1 MITAVFTDGDDCVWA
16 YGLWQWDYGQQLR
29 IEGLHLPTVVEIHF
43 SLQEAGGEAVPRVGV
58 TKDGVTTVTIPDS
71 MLEGAGAVR
80 DYQVYAWVY
89 LSDRT
94 FDETTKQIMMKVK
107 ARSKPKAFEAP
118 GDGEIFRQAIEAVND
133 AAKRAE
139 DAGDK
144 AVVAADEAEK
154 AATQTAEHLQA
165 TEGLAEQVET
175 NADTVAQDKQA
186 VAGMLSQTQQAASDA
201 ALSAQAAKLSETAAV
216 QAQTGAEAAEDGARQ
231 YAEETGADRQAVA
244 NDKQVVSQMR
254 EAVAADRQA
263 VEQTAAQFGQTAQ
276 DALTAIGQAQ
286 STAVGAVKAE
296 GNKQTTA
303 VQEAGTQAVR
313 EVAGAKT
320 TAVQA
325 VTTEGDKQTKR
336 VEDAAAGIIADREQI
351 NQNKADIAGLVEGM
365 TDLAPAILNT
375 ASDSVI
381 TADDAAEDRP
391 FRGLRVFGKS
401 TQDGTPTPEA
411 PIPIVSAGEDGSIEV
426 KVTGKNLLTG
436 RLYYI
441 DYSMGAGFIKNENEV
456 SLPYAP
462 KSETSG
468 IGYVIPCAPEKHYA
482 FSVTNPNENAVVA
495 ISEYKTLEDAKNKEN
510 AIGFVVPS
518 LASPYKSVYT
528 SKGNGV
534 LVCWI
539 AGKWTDGKTTIHECT
554 ESELLQLEIGSEA
567 TTYEPYRTPQILTLQ
582 TPNGLPGV
590 PVSKDGNYT
599 DQNGQQWVCDEIDL
613 GRGKYVQRIEEHI
626 LKSKNITSI
635 TNSRQ
640 INSEYYG
647 IEYNGCTKDFVG
659 KFGNGVLCDKLA
671 FVKPNSNINGHEIT
685 YATGNGI
692 IVFGLKKSLVPSGD
706 LDEIRNYITSNNF
719 AFLILIDSPIEKDL
733 TPEEIT
739 EYKKTH
745 TNYPTTVI
753 TNDAGAHMEVS
764 YVADTGIYIRN
775 MESRLSAQLV
785 NIQSALI
792 SQKTSGGGAFNNSR

>member
-94 FDETTKQIMMKVK
+94 FGETTKQIMMKVK

-313 EVAGAKT
+313 EVAEAKT

-351 NQNKADIAGLVEGM
+351 NQNKADIAGLAEDM
-365 TDLAPAILNT
+365 ADLAPGIRLLPLVQTSAFK
-375 ASDSVI
+375 
-381 TADDAAEDRP
+381 DAAEGREL
-391 FRGLRVFGKS
+391 RGLRVFGRAEQGENPS
-401 TQDGTPTPEA
+401 PDNPQEIEIVGGT
-411 PIPIVSAGEDGSIEV
+411 GNIEV
-426 KVTGKNLLTG
+426 AIQGKNLLRG
-436 RLYYI
+436 RLYHAK
-441 DYSMGAGFIKNENEV
+441 YSSGIGFIYNDDEMV
-456 SLPYAP
+456 LPYAP
-462 KSETSG
+462 SKENDG
-468 IGYVIPCAPEKHYA
+468 IGYIVPCEPGKRYT
-482 FSVTNPNENAVVA
+482 FSVSNPNKNAAVG
-495 ISEYKTLEDAKNKEN
+495 ISEYKTFEDAKTTKMQL
-510 AIGFVVPS
+510 AI
-518 LASPYKSVYT
+518 
-528 SKGNGV
+528 V
-534 LVCWI
+534 L
-539 AGKWTDGKTTIHECT
+539 
-554 ESELLQLEIGSEA
+554 
-567 TTYEPYRTPQILTLQ
+567 
-582 TPNGLPGV
+582 
-590 PVSKDGNYT
+590 
-599 DQNGQQWVCDEIDL
+599 
-613 GRGKYVQRIEEHI
+613 
-626 LKSKNITSI
+626 
-635 TNSRQ
+635 
-640 INSEYYG
+640 
-647 IEYNGCTKDFVG
+647 
-659 KFGNGVLCDKLA
+659 
-671 FVKPNSNINGHEIT
+671 
-685 YATGNGI
+685 
-692 IVFGLKKSLVPSGD
+692 
-706 LDEIRNYITSNNF
+706 
-719 AFLILIDSPIEKDL
+719 
-733 TPEEIT
+733 
-739 EYKKTH
+739 
-745 TNYPTTVI
+745 
-753 TNDAGAHMEVS
+753 
-764 YVADTGIYIRN
+764 
-775 MESRLSAQLV
+775 
-785 NIQSALI
+785 
-792 SQKTSGGGAFNNSR
+792 